1 MPRLQLAGRR
11 YFRSGAWH
19 LHGADALPPH
29 DMRCAVS
36 SWDGVWRQL
45 EGACAV
51 SKHGSSACAGILLLA
66 HATHLH
72 LRRLRACLA
81 GTRTA
86 CSRLVATCFMPYR
99 RCSGGAKRGC
109 AAAAAAV
116 LHAPIYEVR
125 GYSSQFSIHAAHMGA
140 GGTLR
145 ALLGLESACGLRVVS
160 VWFPCQ
166 LCHPCIRFSYIPLL

>member
-1 MPRLQLAGRR
+1 M
-11 YFRSGAWH
+11 
-19 LHGADALPPH
+19 
-29 DMRCAVS
+29 
-36 SWDGVWRQL
+36 
-45 EGACAV
+45 

-72 LRRLRACLA
+72 LRRLPACLA

-99 RCSGGAKRGC
+99 RCSGDAKRGC

-140 GGTLR
+140 GGTLQ
-145 ALLGLESACGLRVVS
+145 AVLGLESACEVCSQS
-160 VWFPCQ
+160 VP
-166 LCHPCIRFSYIPLL
+166 PMSTMPPL